1 MVGTTAKQILVRMMK
16 SRFFLVQRSIDFPL
30 SSAGGGG
37 GGDGGG
43 GGGGGGGVFLHLKIG
58 TFERLVVVGCGRK
71 SGQVLKEIREPPSM
85 GGG

>member
-1 MVGTTAKQILVRMMK
+1 M
-16 SRFFLVQRSIDFPL
+16 

-71 SGQVLKEIREPPSM
+71 SGQVLKRSENRRVWAVVDLCCRRVTFEHSIQAVW
-85 GGG
+85 GCL